1 MEPFVKAP
9 EGSQCALMNEKNGHV
24 RINIKIPPYV
34 EGACPGRE
42 WILVVFDVLFF
53 ERCVVFKEDTFLNG
67 TSNSYSFLLD
77 LTWRC
82 CWGKTRVGQ
91 LTVVSA
97 TRDWSCWW
105 RRTTI
110 LFFECT
116 KNTFIE
122 SRNKQVSRLIRLG
135 ISIQE
140 RNSSTSFLIP
150 MLCRCKEMLGNH
162 DLYLLLFQV
171 FLY

>member
-34 EGACPGRE
+34 EGACPGRD
-42 WILVVFDVLFF
+42 WILLVFDGLFF
-53 ERCVVFKEDTFLNG
+53 ECCVVFKEDPFLNG
-67 TSNSYSFLLD
+67 SSSYSFLLD
-77 LTWRC
+77 RTWRY
-82 CWGKTRVGQ
+82 CWGKTMVGQ
-91 LTVVSA
+91 PTVVSA
-97 TRDWSCWW
+97 TRDWLCWW
-105 RRTTI
+105 RRTI

-140 RNSSTSFLIP
+140 RTTSTSFLIP

-162 DLYLLLFQV
+162 KLNLQLFQV
-171 FLY
+171 FQY